1 MLPYTCESLCYYS
14 SYTCEAMLLYT
25 CEALCYRTPVRLCA
39 TTHRT
44 LVRLLAGMPPH
55 VDDQHVL
62 GFERLLLPVAVH
74 PAAHK
79 RLLVCLDVILVDV
92 L

>member
-1 MLPYTCESLCYYS
+1 MCYSPYTCD
-14 SYTCEAMLLYT
+14 
-25 CEALCYRTPVRLCA
+25 ALCYCTLVRLCA
-39 TTHRT
+39 THHTLVRLCFTTHRT
-44 LVRLLAGMPPH
+44 LVRLLAGVPPH

-79 RLLVCLDVILVDV
+79 RLLVGLDVVLVDV
-92 L
+92 LQNKTNE